1 MAVTRL
7 RLLTPGP
14 VNLHPAALQAL
25 TRPQLHHRS
34 PEATAIVR
42 ALRKRLAELLGTRGE
57 ALLVGGSGTAAMEA
71 VVRALFRPGARV
83 WVPVAGKFAE
93 RWAEIARA
101 AGLEPQVSEH
111 PWGAVVGPDDLPP
124 GRLDGALLTHSET
137 STGVL
142 HPVRELAAAVR
153 ARSPE
158 ALVVVDA
165 VTSFL
170 VAELELE
177 AWGLD
182 AAVSGSQKGAMAP
195 PGLAFAW
202 LAPRALER
210 LRPSGYYLD
219 LSRELTAQRRGQTAF
234 TPPIQIIEAVH
245 DVLKAAWPQGR
256 DDLARHWAAKRE
268 ANARFYAR
276 GAELGLRPVPAR
288 EEARSPA
295 TAAFY
300 LPEGWTAGDL
310 AAAFAERGWRV
321 AGGQGPLKGRIFRVS
336 AMGYFT
342 RAELERAYGDF
353 TAVLRRS

>member
-1 MAVTRL
+1 MAVTRP

-25 TRPQLHHRS
+25 ARSQLHHRS
-34 PEATAIVR
+34 PEAAALIRRLR
-42 ALRKRLAELLGTRGE
+42 ARLAAMLASRGE
-57 ALLVGGSGTAAMEA
+57 AVLLGGSGTAAMEA

-93 RWAEIARA
+93 RWVEIARA

-111 PWGAVVGPDDLPP
+111 PWGAAVSPDDLPP
-124 GRLDGALLTHSET
+124 VRIDGALLTHSET

-142 HPVRELAAAVR
+142 HPLRSLVAAVR
-153 ARSPE
+153 ARAPE

-170 VAELELE
+170 VAEIELE
-177 AWGLD
+177 SWGLD
-182 AAVSGSQKGAMAP
+182 AAVSGSQKGAMSP

-219 LSRELTAQRRGQTAF
+219 LSRELAAQRQGQTAF

-245 DVLKAAWPQGR
+245 DVLEAVWPHGR
-256 DDLARHWAAKRE
+256 DDLARHWAAKAE
-268 ANARFYAR
+268 ATARFYAR
-276 GAELGLRPVPAR
+276 GAELGLRPVPSR

-300 LPEGWTAGDL
+300 LPPGWTSEAL
-310 AAAFAERGWRV
+310 SAAFAERGWRV

-342 RAELERAYGDF
+342 PAELERAYSDF
-353 TAVLRRS
+353 TAVLRRA